1 MPPPNPSRT
10 SMAKRDHL
18 RDTSDPRRGDGRNGL
33 TAALDRRGVAF
44 ACGAAL
50 FAICVL
56 AYSGGAWAL
65 VLYQLATE
73 GPLLAVWLLASLG
86 IGATLLRLFRL
97 RSDDRVPGLLAIVTS
112 IALGLGVLSILTLAL
127 GLAGVLNRFTA
138 IGVLVVGIGLAVVGA
153 VRYGRGRRPG
163 EADAA
168 VRAWFG
174 APAGWAW
181 LWLAVVPLL
190 AIAAVGAMVPPG
202 FLWTPDEP
210 HGYDV
215 VEYHLQVP
223 REWYEAGRIVP
234 LGHNVF
240 SYFPFNVETHYL
252 LAMHVCG
259 GPWNGMYLAQL
270 MHASY
275 VVLAVLAVYA
285 FARTLAPSPS
295 GAVFAGVGAA
305 SVPWLTMLA
314 PIAYNE
320 GGLLL
325 YGTLAI
331 GWTLRAGRGAG
342 GSAGGMRGRT
352 LALAGTMAG
361 FACGAK
367 LTAAPTVLAAVP
379 VALVIQAL
387 IHRPARWSGVVGG
400 AVTFVLFGVVVF
412 GPWLARNV
420 EWARN
425 PVFPEA
431 MSLFGKAHFSG
442 VQAQRWERA
451 HKPPPAQSSVPAR
464 LKAFGSEVLFNWQFG
479 YVLPPLGVVAAV
491 AARRNPNTVL
501 LTTLLL
507 IFTGFWLAVTHLQGR
522 FFVLA
527 IPAAALLVAMV
538 DWGRRA
544 WVGAAAVA
552 VAAGV
557 GLVSMHLRFSARMN
571 GPQGLAGVIAV
582 PGVAFEQLHPP
593 ELQNMAPEATL
604 TLVGEARAFWFPRKV
619 KWLRYRTVFDV
630 DADPTTD
637 LIDSWRGQAVPNEWL
652 FIDPAELTRFSRTY
666 FGVPQPP
673 QEVRAR
679 TEPYVVPPTGN
690 PAGPVTA
697 PPR

>member
-1 MPPPNPSRT
+1 
-10 SMAKRDHL
+10 MAKRDHL
-18 RDTSDPRRGDGRNGL
+18 RDTPDPRRGDGRNGL

-50 FAICVL
+50 FFICLCVY
-56 AYSGGAWAL
+56 AGGAWGL
-65 VLYQLATE
+65 VLYELATN
-73 GPLLAVWLLASLG
+73 GPILAAWLVCSLG
-86 IGATLLRLFRL
+86 VGAALLRLFRL
-97 RSDDRVPGLLAIVTS
+97 RPDDHVPGLLPIVTS
-112 IALGLGVLSILTLAL
+112 SGLGLGVLSILVLAL
-127 GLAGVLNRFTA
+127 GLAGLLSRFTA
-138 IGVLVVGIGLAVVGA
+138 IALLAAGVALAVIEA

-168 VRAWFG
+168 VRAWSG

-190 AIAAVGAMVPPG
+190 AIAAVGAIVPPG

-240 SYFPFNVETHYL
+240 SYFPFNVEAHYL
-252 LAMHVCG
+252 LAMQVCG

-275 VVLAVLAVYA
+275 VVLSVLAVYA
-285 FARTLAPSPS
+285 FARTLTPSAS

-305 SVPWLTMLA
+305 SVPWLTLLA

-331 GWTLRAGRGAG
+331 GWTLRAGRAATG

-379 VALVIQAL
+379 VALAVQAL
-387 IHRPARWSGVVGG
+387 IHRPARWSGVVTG
-400 AVTFVLFGVVVF
+400 AVTFVLFGVIVF

-420 EWARN
+420 AWARN

-431 MSLFGKAHFSG
+431 MSLLGRAHFSE
-442 VQAQRWERA
+442 VQVQRWERA
-451 HKPPPAQSSVPAR
+451 HKPPPAQSPKAAR

-479 YVLPPLGVVAAV
+479 YVLLPLGIVAAV
-491 AARRNPNTVL
+491 VARRNRNTIL
-501 LTTLLL
+501 LATLLL
-507 IFTGFWLAVTHLQGR
+507 VFAGFWLAVTHLQGR

-527 IPAAALLVAMV
+527 IPVAALLVAAI
-538 DWGRRA
+538 DWGRWS
-544 WVGAAAVA
+544 WVGATAVA

-557 GLVSMHLRFSARMN
+557 GLVTMHLRFSSRMD
-571 GPQGLAGVIAV
+571 GAQGLTGVIAV

-593 ELQNMAPEATL
+593 ELQSLPPDATL
-604 TLVGEARAFWFPRKV
+604 TLVGEARAFWFSRKM

-630 DADPTTD
+630 DTDPATD

-652 FIDPAELTRFSRTY
+652 FIEPAELTRFSRTY

-673 QEVRAR
+673 QEVRVR

-690 PAGPVTA
+690 PAGPVAA